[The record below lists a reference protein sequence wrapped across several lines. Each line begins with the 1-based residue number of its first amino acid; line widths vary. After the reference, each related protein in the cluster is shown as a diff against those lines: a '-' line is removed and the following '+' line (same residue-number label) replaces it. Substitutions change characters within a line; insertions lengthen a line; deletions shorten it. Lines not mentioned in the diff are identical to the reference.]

1 MLMEQMPFFEMLKE
15 FNKQQDVIIESM
27 KVYNKNAS
35 KNKLQLRNTLKKL
48 EENKSLRIKYL
59 ENKENEHN
67 FELASLKNEII
78 QKQLAVQEMKQKT
91 RELISK

>member
-59 ENKENEHN
+59 ENKENDHN

-91 RELISK
+91 RELIGK